1 MRRHFIAYL
10 TVVLLSSMP
19 LRAQVHDHDA
29 LTDKEVDQLRETAM
43 EPEKRLKLIVEFTRA
58 RMVALQQVRS
68 DPKMAKERGQRIHD
82 LLQDVASLVDEV
94 DDNIDDYNRRSA
106 DLRKPLQQV
115 VQMDSEFQLNLREL
129 KAAADDPKSAAEAED
144 YKFVLQDAIESV
156 NQSAETSRNFLEEQN
171 VKFANAKKKK

>member
-43 EPEKRLKLIVEFTRA
+43 EPEKRLKLMVEFTKA

-68 DPKMAKERGQRIHD
+68 DPKMAKDRGQRMHD
-82 LLQDVASLVDEV
+82 LLEDIATLIDEV
-94 DDNIDDYNRRSA
+94 DDNIEDYNQRSA
-106 DLRKPLQQV
+106 DLRKPLQQI
-115 VQMDSEFQLNLREL
+115 VQMDSDFQVKLREL
-129 KAAADDPKSAAEAED
+129 KAATEDPNRTAETDD
-144 YKFVLQDAIESV
+144 YKFALRDATESV
-156 NQSAETSRNFLEEQN
+156 NSSAGSSRKLLEEQN
-171 VKFANAKKKK
+171 VKFAVAKKKK